1 MYRLKYLGW
10 LWLLYIAASC
20 KTVQHHAS
28 TDVKYIETG
37 EVTGEDADM
46 LEMIKPFRE
55 KMSQEMDIVIGD
67 LPETLY
73 KNRPNSNLGN
83 WFADV
88 LLYEADQ
95 MFFKEVDLALQNYG
109 GLRVKSVAAGPLTK
123 GEIYELMPFDN
134 TLVVLEMRGDTL
146 EILIQAIDDKGGWPM
161 SHTLSYKSTST
172 GAKDIKIKGEPLD
185 KNKSYRV
192 VLPDYVANG
201 GDQADFLKDIPQED
215 SGVYIR
221 DIIISHL
228 EVLQEEGKAI
238 IIDNAKRVH

>member
-1 MYRLKYLGW
+1 MYRLHYL
-10 LWLLYIAASC
+10 LWLGLLCIAVSC
-20 KTVQHHAS
+20 KRVQHLS
-28 TDVKYIETG
+28 TTDVKYIETV
-37 EVTGEDADM
+37 EVTGEDPELLD
-46 LEMIKPFRE
+46 LIKPYRE
-55 KMSQEMDIVIGD
+55 KMTEEMDVILGD
-67 LPETLY
+67 LSETLY

-95 MFFKEVDLALQNYG
+95 MFFKEVDIALQNYG
-109 GLRVKSVAAGPLTK
+109 GLRVSSVAAGPLTK

-134 TLVVLEMRGDTL
+134 TLVVLEMAGDTL
-146 EILIQAIDDKGGWPM
+146 EQLVQAVNSKGGWPM
-161 SHTLSYKSTST
+161 SYTLSYTST
-172 GAKDIKIKGEPLD
+172 PQGAQDIMVKGKLLD
-185 KNKSYRV
+185 RGKSYRV

-228 EVLQEEGKAI
+228 EVLQEEGKPI
-238 IIDNAKRVH
+238 IIDNSKRVH

>member
-1 MYRLKYLGW
+1 MYRINYLLW
-10 LWLLYIAASC
+10 IWLLCLAVSC
-20 KTVQHHAS
+20 KRVQHLSH
-28 TDVKYIETG
+28 TDVEYIETG
-37 EVTGEDADM
+37 EVTGED
-46 LEMIKPFRE
+46 LELLDMIKPYRE
-55 KMSQEMDIVIGD
+55 RMTEEMDVVLGD

-73 KNRPNSNLGN
+73 KKRPNSNLGN

-109 GLRVKSVAAGPLTK
+109 GLRVSSVAAGPLTK

-134 TLVVLEMRGDTL
+134 TLVVLEMGGDTL
-146 EILIQAIDDKGGWPM
+146 EQLVQAINDKGGWPM
-161 SHTLSYKSTST
+161 SHTLSYTST
-172 GAKDIKIKGEPLD
+172 NKGAKDIIIKGSPLD

-228 EVLQEEGKAI
+228 EVLQEEGKPI